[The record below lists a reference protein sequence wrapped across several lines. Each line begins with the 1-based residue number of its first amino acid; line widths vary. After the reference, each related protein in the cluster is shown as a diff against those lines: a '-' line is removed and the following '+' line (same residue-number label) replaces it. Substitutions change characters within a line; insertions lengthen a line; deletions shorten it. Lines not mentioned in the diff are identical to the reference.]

1 MQMAFGTGT
10 TAGVLSRTTN
20 SACQTADKLNEAGK
34 ILEQT
39 THGGTIEIIT
49 ETYSDTADNG
59 AVSGQ
64 TGAGPLIIRDDYTES
79 NQDYARKS
87 ETTRTVNV

>member
-1 MQMAFGTGT
+1 MSFGTGT

-20 SACQTADKLNEAGK
+20 SACQTADKLDEDGK

-39 THGGTIEIIT
+39 THGGTIEITT
-49 ETYSDTADNG
+49 ETYADTADND
-59 AVSGQ
+59 ATSGQ
-64 TGAGPLIIRDDYTES
+64 TGAGPLTIRDDFTES

-87 ETTRTVNV
+87 ATTRTVNV